1 MLINAQKHLGIK
13 ALIITCE
20 RIFAGVVEM
29 NENHRYLEY
38 LLKQL
43 ELMVD
48 LEKSYIENST
58 NAFTSFTREEINGIN
73 KSIKKLMEASK

>member
-1 MLINAQKHLGIK
+1 
-13 ALIITCE
+13 
-20 RIFAGVVEM
+20 M